1 MLFLVDAKLVLL
13 QPSTDDDQS
22 LKYDM
27 RVIANNVEYFDL
39 MRDQAPLLSTQD
51 RSFPDSPLNES
62 PVTEAGIDRGL
73 RDSLWFFDGN
83 HIQCWLEVDDLL
95 ESASTENDRELPQAV
110 TISIDFYPSS
120 VILNKGVILGVDAD
134 LVQRRDVNFAMFR
147 LGVRVSTMTLRST
160 CQLSRFQTELF
171 LPPILRRY
179 LSLFDS
185 SAAFSLSHRY
195 DSLPYFPHV
204 LEILLH
210 TVLDDEV
217 DSPPAATDALLP
229 SVLSFL
235 SYFPSYLDILVQCTR
250 KTEVRSWRTL
260 FAHLPPPQTLFEAS
274 VEKGMLKTAGG
285 YLLVLHTL
293 EEAES
298 GSEQCVRLLQ
308 KAKERG
314 DWDLCKELARF
325 LMALDESGEELRK
338 AVQRMDLHSSPS
350 SLSPSAASSAS
361 ASSAAVAR
369 SAQHEGVPKPEY
381 SIRLKIPRPN
391 GAGKRLGPDAAQN
404 KEQSASPSSSA
415 SGSAAPG

>member
-1 MLFLVDAKLVLL
+1 
-13 QPSTDDDQS
+13 
-22 LKYDM
+22 M

-39 MRDQAPLLSTQD
+39 MRDQVSLFSTQD
-51 RSFPDSPLNES
+51 RSFPES
-62 PVTEAGIDRGL
+62 PSNGSPIAEGEIDRGL

-83 HIQCWLEVDDLL
+83 NVQCWLEIEDLL
-95 ESASTENDRELPQAV
+95 ESASTEKDRELPEAV
-110 TISIDFYPSS
+110 SISTDFYPSS
-120 VILNKGVILGVDAD
+120 VILNKGIVLGVDAD
-134 LVQRRDVNFAMFR
+134 LVQRRDVNFAWFR
-147 LGVRVSTMTLRST
+147 LGVRVRTILLPSA
-160 CQLSRFQTELF
+160 CELSFFQTELF
-171 LPPILRRY
+171 LPQVLRRY

-185 SAAFSLSHRY
+185 AAASSLSHRY
-195 DSLPYFPHV
+195 SSLPYFSHA

-217 DSPPAATDALLP
+217 DSPPAPTDALLP

-260 FAHLPPPQTLFEAS
+260 FAHLPSPQTLFEAS
-274 VEKGMLKTAGG
+274 LAKGMLKTAGG

-308 KAKERG
+308 KAKEKG

-338 AVQRMDLHSSPS
+338 AVDRMDLQPSP
-350 SLSPSAASSAS
+350 LSPSTPSGNPTPESSM
-361 ASSAAVAR
+361 
-369 SAQHEGVPKPEY
+369 
-381 SIRLKIPRPN
+381 RLKPPRPN
-391 GAGKRLGPDAAQN
+391 GAGKRRVIAAEN
-404 KEQSASPSSSA
+404 EESAGHASSDSG
-415 SGSAAPG
+415 SGSAAQG